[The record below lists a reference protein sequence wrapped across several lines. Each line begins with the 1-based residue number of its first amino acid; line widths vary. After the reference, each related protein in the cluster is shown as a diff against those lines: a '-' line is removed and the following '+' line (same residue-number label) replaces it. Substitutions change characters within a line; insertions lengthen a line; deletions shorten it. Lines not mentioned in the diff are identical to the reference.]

1 MNKVLAVG
9 ILCCL
14 GATVVSIISTSIPPW
29 LYLEETIY
37 GQTITVY
44 AGLWKTC
51 VKSDSTANP
60 YVCANLENVPDWWK
74 SVQALMILGILFLA
88 LSTFLGCLYC
98 KDDSKQS
105 LLHGAMFTSVL
116 GGIVLIVAVIVFGV
130 KENKSSSQ
138 FQFHACFYLALVSGA
153 DAIVA
158 AALMAISKRRG
169 GYISI

>member
-14 GATVVSIISTSIPPW
+14 GATVVSIISTAIPYWLHHEEKAGGQSIT
-29 LYLEETIY
+29 LYL
-37 GQTITVY
+37 
-44 AGLWKTC
+44 GLWKTC
-51 VKSDSTANP
+51 VKYSVSTTKGSTCVNI
-60 YVCANLENVPDWWK
+60 ENAPDWWK

-105 LLHGAMFTSVL
+105 LLHGAMFTAVL
-116 GGIVLIVAVIVFGV
+116 GGIALIIAVIVFGV
-130 KENKSSSQ
+130 KEKEISS
-138 FQFHACFYLALVSGA
+138 QFHACFYLALMSGA

-169 GYISI
+169 GYSSI